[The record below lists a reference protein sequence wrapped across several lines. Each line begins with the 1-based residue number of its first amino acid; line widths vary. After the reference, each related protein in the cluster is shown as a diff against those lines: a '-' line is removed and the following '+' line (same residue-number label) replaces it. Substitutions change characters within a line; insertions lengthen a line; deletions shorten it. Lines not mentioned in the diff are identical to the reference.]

1 MANNSVTDPLMIA
14 VLVKNLKNIQDAAD
28 LIEQYGR
35 TIAAEARVQNT
46 LEVSNRILGSL
57 EAPHAQA

>member
-1 MANNSVTDPLMIA
+1 MMIA

-35 TIAAEARVQNT
+35 TLAAEARVQNT

-57 EAPHAQA
+57 EAPHA

>member
-35 TIAAEARVQNT
+35 TVAAEARVQNT
-46 LEVSNRILGSL
+46 LEVSNRIIGAMGVSD
-57 EAPHAQA
+57 AQA

>member
-1 MANNSVTDPLMIA
+1 MSNPVTDPLMIA

-35 TIAAEARVQNT
+35 TVAAEARVQNT
-46 LEVSNRILGSL
+46 LEVSERIMLSV
-57 EAPHAQA
+57 ETAYAQG